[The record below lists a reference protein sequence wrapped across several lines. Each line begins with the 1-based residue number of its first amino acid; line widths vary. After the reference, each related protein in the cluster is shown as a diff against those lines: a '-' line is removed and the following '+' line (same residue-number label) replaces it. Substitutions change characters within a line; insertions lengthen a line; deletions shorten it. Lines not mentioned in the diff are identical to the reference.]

1 MFQVRSSRLSNSSRF
16 QVPGS
21 RFPESR
27 IVLPNSELGT
37 RNSELRPNP
46 EPGTRNPELRR
57 EYGFTLLEV
66 IVALAILAVAFALAM
81 ELLANGVRAA
91 KASEDY
97 TQAVLLARQKIAEI
111 SVTSSLKESAD
122 QGEFGGGFRWAS
134 EIQPLPQEEEDLPT
148 QLYQVRVRVTWPGR
162 RREKSFDLY
171 TLRMAVDEKKL
182 GQPRRIQPP
191 GAASKVKGQ

>member
-1 MFQVRSSRLSNSSRF
+1 MFQGPSSMV
-16 QVPGS
+16 QVPIS
-21 RFPESR
+21 Q
-27 IVLPNSELGT
+27 LGT
-37 RNSELRPNP
+37 GEVFTGLDSL
-46 EPGTRNPELRR
+46 EPGTRNMELRR
-57 EYGFTLLEV
+57 EAGFTLLEV
-66 IVALAILAVAFALAM
+66 IVALAILAVAFVLAM

-122 QGEFGGGFRWAS
+122 QGEFEGGFRWAS
-134 EIQPLPQEEEDLPT
+134 EIQPLPQEEEALPA

-182 GQPRRIQPP
+182 GQARLIPPP
-191 GAASKVKGQ
+191 GPTSQVKGQ

>member
-21 RFPESR
+21 R
-27 IVLPNSELGT
+27 IVLPNLELGT
-37 RNSELRPNP
+37 RDSERCANP

-182 GQPRRIQPP
+182 GQARRFQPP

>member
-1 MFQVRSSRLSNSSRF
+1 MGNRI
-16 QVPGS
+16 PGS
-21 RFPESR
+21 K
-27 IVLPNSELGT
+27 
-37 RNSELRPNP
+37 NP
-46 EPGTRNPELRR
+46 EPETRNPKLPR
-57 EYGFTLLEV
+57 EAGFTLLEV

-122 QGEFGGGFRWAS
+122 QGEFGGGFRWTS
-134 EIQPLPQEEEDLPT
+134 EIQPLPQEEEDLPA

-182 GQPRRIQPP
+182 GQTRLFQPP
-191 GAASKVKGQ
+191 GAAGKVKGR